1 MTIAQKSNI
10 YGVGITTLDTYY
22 FSNRINI
29 KMSTIP
35 TLTDHISKW
44 DDLLQ
49 GNNSRKF
56 KKTLTFLKRVN
67 KSIKQ

>member
-1 MTIAQKSNI
+1 
-10 YGVGITTLDTYY
+10 
-22 FSNRINI
+22 
-29 KMSTIP
+29 MSTIP